1 MKGDVLVTVSHFAA
15 GIIAGIA
22 YGITN
27 IAPIPLLVLG
37 IAAKGSEAMSKEK
50 KGIKWWFS
58 NGFPIFLLSFIVAW
72 TFAFNMV

>member
-1 MKGDVLVTVSHFAA
+1 MKEDVLVTVTHFLA

-22 YGITN
+22 YGFTN
-27 IAPIPLLVLG
+27 LVPIPLLVMG
-37 IAAKGSEAMSKEK
+37 MAAKGSEYMAKEK
-50 KGIKWWFS
+50 KGVKWWFS